1 MPELTIN
8 DIPVEIED
16 DRTVLDAARKVNV
29 FIPTLCAHQ
38 SLEAYGACRVCLVEV
53 TERGRTRLVTSCTY
67 PAKDGLVVRTDTER
81 VTKARQGVVQLL
93 LARCPNSSDVKDVAK
108 LLGVEPDERLRK
120 KDEDCILCGLCV
132 RICRDVMGQSVL
144 GFVGRGTER
153 RIGVPFDR
161 HSEVCMNCGACAQVC
176 PTNCIRIEDLCGHK
190 VEPIGA
196 EFDQGLGSRTPIH
209 IRYPQ
214 AVPNVPA
221 IDRETCAHFITGKCK
236 ACESVCEAKAIDF
249 DQQDEELEVE
259 VGAAVLTPGFE
270 HFQAE
275 RKPEYG
281 YGRFANVYTSPE
293 FERVLSAS
301 GPYQG
306 HVVRRSDGKEPK
318 RIAFLQCVGS
328 RDPAC
333 GQPFCSSV
341 CCMYATK
348 EAVIAREHV
357 AGLEST
363 IFFMDLRAFG
373 KDFDKYVERAEGEH
387 GVRFVR
393 CRIGSVDEVPNT
405 QNLRVR
411 YEDPD
416 GELVTEEF
424 DAVVL
429 ATGLRSP
436 EGIQDLGKRLALDLN
451 EFGFCKTEEFDPLA
465 TSRDGVFV
473 GGAFQGPKDIP
484 ETVTQG
490 SAAAARVAAMLA
502 DARDT
507 LTIEKTYPEE
517 SDIRGVPPRIGVFV
531 CNCGINIGGYLDV
544 PAVVEYAKSLPH
556 VVFAD
561 ENLFS
566 CSQDS
571 QEAMKD
577 VMHEHGLTRVVVA
590 SCTPRTH
597 EPLFRETCR
606 EAGLNPYLFEMA
618 NIRDQCS
625 WVHMDDPQAATEK
638 AKDLVRMAV
647 ARARTHE
654 PLTPTTFEVIPKAL
668 IIGGGLAGMTAAL
681 SIADQGFDVCLVE
694 REAQLGGRL
703 REIHYTISG
712 SDAKA
717 LLSSHIQKVRDHDHI
732 AVLTQSQVSSIDGFV
747 GNYLTRIQTPEGE
760 QEYEHGA
767 VVIATGAEENSVR
780 EYLRGEDPR
789 VVTQT
794 ELEQRIV
801 DGDET
806 VAEAKTVVMIQCV
819 GSRDE
824 ERPYCSRF
832 CCSEALKNALK
843 ILDQNPKTKI
853 YVLFRDV
860 RAYGFKEL
868 YFREARERGV
878 VFLRYEPED
887 KPTVETSNG
896 QLRVV
901 FTDLV
906 LHEKLAIR
914 PDLLVLSVGAVPR
927 EDSEQ
932 YAKMLKVPLN
942 ADGFFLEA
950 HMKLRPVDF
959 ATEGVFMCGI
969 CHAPKMIDE
978 TIAQAYAAAARAGTI
993 LSLPEIEAEG
1003 TVSEVNTAR
1012 CSACG
1017 TCEAVCA
1024 YGAIKVIE
1032 EEVRGESIRHAHVTP
1047 ALCKGCGACV
1057 AGCRSGAADLKGF
1070 SNEELLAALEQV

>member
-1 MPELTIN
+1 
-8 DIPVEIED
+8 
-16 DRTVLDAARKVNV
+16 
-29 FIPTLCAHQ
+29 
-38 SLEAYGACRVCLVEV
+38 
-53 TERGRTRLVTSCTY
+53 
-67 PAKDGLVVRTDTER
+67 
-81 VTKARQGVVQLL
+81 
-93 LARCPNSSDVKDVAK
+93 
-108 LLGVEPDERLRK
+108 
-120 KDEDCILCGLCV
+120 
-132 RICRDVMGQSVL
+132 
-144 GFVGRGTER
+144 
-153 RIGVPFDR
+153 
-161 HSEVCMNCGACAQVC
+161 
-176 PTNCIRIEDLCGHK
+176 
-190 VEPIGA
+190 
-196 EFDQGLGSRTPIH
+196 
-209 IRYPQ
+209 
-214 AVPNVPA
+214 
-221 IDRETCAHFITGKCK
+221 
-236 ACESVCEAKAIDF
+236 
-249 DQQDEELEVE
+249 
-259 VGAAVLTPGFE
+259 
-270 HFQAE
+270 
-275 RKPEYG
+275 
-281 YGRFANVYTSPE
+281 
-293 FERVLSAS
+293 
-301 GPYQG
+301 
-306 HVVRRSDGKEPK
+306 
-318 RIAFLQCVGS
+318 
-328 RDPAC
+328 
-333 GQPFCSSV
+333 
-341 CCMYATK
+341 MYATK

-357 AGLEST
+357 EGLEST

-373 KDFDKYVERAEGEH
+373 KDFDKYIERAEGEH

-393 CRIGSVDEVPNT
+393 CRVGSIDEVPDT
-405 QNLRVR
+405 QNLRIR
-411 YEDPD
+411 YEDPA
-416 GELVTEEF
+416 GELITEEYE
-424 DAVVL
+424 AVVL

-436 EGIQDLGKRLALDLN
+436 EGVQDLGKRLALDLN
-451 EFGFCKTEEFDPLA
+451 QFGFCRTEELDPLA
-465 TSRDGVFV
+465 TSRDGIFV

-502 DARDT
+502 DARHT
-507 LTIEKTYPEE
+507 LTSEKAYPEE

-544 PAVVEYAKSLPH
+544 PAVVEYAESLPH

-566 CSQDS
+566 CSQDT
-571 QEAMKD
+571 QEGMKD
-577 VMHEHGLTRVVVA
+577 LIQEHGLTRVVVA

-625 WVHMDDPQAATEK
+625 WVHMDDPHAATDK

-668 IIGGGLAGMTAAL
+668 VIGGGLAGMTAAL
-681 SIADQGFDVCLVE
+681 GIADQGFDVCIVE
-694 REAQLGGRL
+694 REAELGGRL
-703 REIHYTISG
+703 REIHYTVSG
-712 SDAKA
+712 SDAQA
-717 LLSSHIQKVRDHDHI
+717 LLSSNIEKIRGHDRVT
-732 AVLTQSQVSSIDGFV
+732 ALTRSQVSSIDGFV

-767 VVIATGAEENSVR
+767 VVIATGAQESTVQG
-780 EYLRGEDPR
+780 YGRGEDPR
-789 VVTQT
+789 VITQT
-794 ELEQRIV
+794 ELEQRISA
-801 DGDET
+801 GDEA

-887 KPTVETSNG
+887 KPTVETSDG

-959 ATEGVFMCGI
+959 ATEGVFMCGT

-978 TIAQAYAAAARAGTI
+978 TISQAYAAAARVGTV

-1003 TVSEVNTAR
+1003 TVSEVNAAR

-1032 EEVRGESIRHAHVTP
+1032 EEVRGETIRHAHVTP

-1057 AGCRSGAADLKGF
+1057 AACRSGAADLKGF
-1070 SNEELLAALEQV
+1070 SNEELLAALEQL